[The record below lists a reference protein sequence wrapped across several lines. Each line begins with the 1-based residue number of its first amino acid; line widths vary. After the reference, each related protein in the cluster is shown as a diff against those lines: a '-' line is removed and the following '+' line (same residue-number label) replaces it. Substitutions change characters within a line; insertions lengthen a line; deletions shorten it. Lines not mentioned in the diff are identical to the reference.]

1 MPTEGLALDHVK
13 KESNLQ
19 ECWPM
24 DRSAP
29 PSQVSVLEFT
39 PQ

>member
-1 MPTEGLALDHVK
+1 MPTEGLTLDHVK

-24 DRSAP
+24 TVP
-29 PSQVSVLEFT
+29 VFLVLANFRLIST
-39 PQ
+39 